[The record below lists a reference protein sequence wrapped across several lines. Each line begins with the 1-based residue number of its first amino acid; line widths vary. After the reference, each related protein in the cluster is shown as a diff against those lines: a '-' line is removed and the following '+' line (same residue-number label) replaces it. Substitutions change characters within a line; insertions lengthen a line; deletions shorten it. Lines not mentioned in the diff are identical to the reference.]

1 MVDLDFIKLPV
12 AIKTIRINRPRL
24 KLYYPQVRGMR
35 DLKLQREINCQIYD
49 LVYQLIE
56 EQGFYENPLTDI
68 TAYYEIKNN
77 QRGILSLTLI
87 NYAYAGGAHGLT
99 LTKSLSFDIETAKVY
114 QLADLFKEHSNYQEV
129 LSEIIEEQIEERDIG
144 VIDDFP
150 GVREDQDYYLA
161 DKCLVIYY
169 QLYEFT
175 PYVFGFPYFPISVYE
190 IEDIIDLEG
199 PLGQMLY

>member
-1 MVDLDFIKLPV
+1 MDFIKLPV

>member
-1 MVDLDFIKLPV
+1 MDFIKLPV

-24 KLYYPQVRGMR
+24 KLYYPQVRGMS

-99 LTKSLSFDIETAKVY
+99 LTKSLTFDIETAKVY
-114 QLADLFKEHSNYQEV
+114 KLVDLFKEDSNYQEV

-190 IEDIIDLEG
+190 IEDIINLEG